1 MGVPRQGPGLI
12 PGGKRLQSETQKRSQ
27 ANAPHTVAQPLP
39 TTPLPRRGWEPA
51 THPLL
56 EGPALGGKGFHGRIL
71 TCPHPLGP
79 RTSSQSFLG
88 SGLGWR
94 QSRWLSGPRRAV
106 RGALGHTPLSA
117 KASPAFTAKHAS
129 AWIRR
134 NRELNRGFGG
144 GTGGGGMSRRHLAKS
159 NGSQA
164 PGMGCGFRATQ
175 TQLLWPCPG
184 ALSRGVGPKGS
195 GGPDP
200 ARVPSISSCRLCPPW
215 RLHASEFL
223 CLALRPGG
231 LDPGTR
237 DGFPPQPLPRAAQP
251 LPPSCIQP
259 PAPFQT
265 CSCASEQFLPWPQ
278 AALSAG
284 RWPLPGRPSVEPPEP
299 PPSLCALQPRPR
311 PPSPHQPR
319 VGPHACWRP
328 PPLCR
333 SQQAE
338 YLMSGEHFHL
348 LT

>member
-56 EGPALGGKGFHGRIL
+56 EGPALGEKGFHGRIL

-237 DGFPPQPLPRAAQP
+237 DGFPPQPLPCAAQP

-265 CSCASEQFLPWPQ
+265 CSCLVPLSSFCPGHKRPFLLADGLFQGGHQWSPQ
-278 AALSAG
+278 SRRHHSVLSSQGSDPPALTSPVSDPMPAGGRLPSAAVSKLNI
-284 RWPLPGRPSVEPPEP
+284 
-299 PPSLCALQPRPR
+299 
-311 PPSPHQPR
+311 
-319 VGPHACWRP
+319 
-328 PPLCR
+328 
-333 SQQAE
+333 
-338 YLMSGEHFHL
+338 
-348 LT
+348 